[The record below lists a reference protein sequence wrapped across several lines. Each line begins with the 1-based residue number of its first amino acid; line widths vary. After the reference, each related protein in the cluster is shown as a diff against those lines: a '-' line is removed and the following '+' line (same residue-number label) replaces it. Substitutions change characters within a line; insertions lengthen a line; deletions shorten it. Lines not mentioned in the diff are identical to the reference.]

1 MTKIRSPFRR
11 VVQAVL
17 AATLGVSAIGVSA
30 QEFPN
35 RPLRLIVPYSA
46 GSTTD
51 LIARIAAQELSER
64 LKQPVAV
71 DNRTGA
77 GGTVGVSSLKASAKD
92 GYTIGLI
99 VSGNVIAPW
108 LTKDMPFD
116 VRKDFTALSM
126 LWAGP
131 YILNVPPSFQANS
144 VAEFLAE
151 ARKRNKPMLFGS
163 SGNGT
168 TTHLAGELLKQM
180 TGIPMT
186 HVPYRGS
193 PQVVAGLM
201 SGDIDF
207 YFDLYGTSR
216 PLMDSGKIKA
226 LGISS
231 LKPLPAMPSLPTI
244 DTTLKG
250 FEVLAW
256 TGFAV
261 PEGTP
266 KAIADK
272 LGTEIRAALNK
283 PEITAKIA
291 AFGVQPGGNAPA
303 EFSAFVNSEFDKWGR
318 IIQAAGLKP

>member
-1 MTKIRSPFRR
+1 MFRIHTR
-11 VVQAVL
+11 FIGL
-17 AATLGVSAIGVSA
+17 AAVAALLASSLPLASA
-30 QEFPN
+30 QDFPN

-51 LIARIAAQELSER
+51 LVARIAAQELSDR

-71 DNRTGA
+71 ENRTGA
-77 GGTVGVSSLKASAKD
+77 GATVGVSSLKASPKD

-99 VSGNVIAPW
+99 ASGNVIAPW
-108 LTKDMPFD
+108 LSKDVPFD
-116 VRKDFTALSM
+116 VRKDFIALSM

-131 YILNVPPSFQANS
+131 YLLNVPPSFPASN

-151 ARKRNKPMLFGS
+151 AKKRAKPMLYGS

-207 YFDLYGTSR
+207 YFDLYGTSK
-216 PLMDSGKIKA
+216 PLLDSNKIKS

-231 LKPLPAMPSLPTI
+231 LKPLPVMPQMPTI
-244 DTTLKG
+244 DRTLKG

-266 KAIADK
+266 RAIVDK
-272 LGTEIRAALNK
+272 LGAEIRAALNK
-283 PEITAKIA
+283 PEVNAKIA
-291 AFGVQPGGNAPA
+291 AFGIQPGGDSPA
-303 EFSAFVNSEFDKWGR
+303 EFSAFVHSEYDKWGR
-318 IIQAAGLKP
+318 IIEAAGLKP

>member
-1 MTKIRSPFRR
+1 MTPKLIRDLFKT
-11 VVQAVL
+11 AL
-17 AATLGVSAIGVSA
+17 AASVGFASQAALA
-30 QEFPN
+30 QDFPN
-35 RPLRLIVPYSA
+35 RPLKLIVPYSA

-51 LIARIAAQELSER
+51 LIARIAAQELGDR

-77 GGTVGVSSLKASAKD
+77 GGTVGVSSLKASPKD
-92 GYTIGLI
+92 GYTLGLI

-108 LTKDMPFD
+108 MSKDMSFD
-116 VRKDFTALSM
+116 VRKDFTAISM

-131 YILNVPPSFQANS
+131 YILTVPPAFPATNM
-144 VAEFLAE
+144 AEFLAE
-151 ARKRNKPMLFGS
+151 AKKRGKPMLYGS
-163 SGNGT
+163 SGSGT
-168 TTHLAGELLKQM
+168 TTHLAGELLMQM

-207 YFDLYGTSR
+207 YFDLYGTTR
-216 PLMDSGKIKA
+216 PLMDSGKVKA

-231 LKPLPAMPSLPTI
+231 LKPLPAMPELPTI
-244 DTTLKG
+244 DRTLKG

-266 KAIADK
+266 KAVVDK
-272 LGTEIRAALNK
+272 LSAEIRAAMNK
-283 PEITAKIA
+283 PEVNAKIA
-291 AFGVQPGGNAPA
+291 AFGVQPGGNSPA
-303 EFSAFVNSEFDKWGR
+303 EFSAFVNAEYDKWGR
-318 IIQAAGLKP
+318 IITAAGLNKP